1 MKEASTM
8 HEERECKVQNEV
20 QIICPNCGVMIQ
32 LPMCKAVNSEEILC
46 QHCQKKFKF
55 REYS

>member
-1 MKEASTM
+1 M